1 MSLISIIQWFNL
13 CLKSLKIERSGVI
26 HFYYDNTLYIEKR
39 TCDLAIW
46 FFFFYHWIKDSINK
60 LRCSVKNLSKIY
72 CFQQKALDYIYIRY
86 DKKTCSLRK
95 PSSHS
100 FQLKSYLNSVPQY
113 IPLIKKAYFIFRFC
127 SQFFWCHFRN
137 LTQAEI
143 SWNKKPN
150 YCLVFI
156 WKKMQYYKISNE
168 ITNDALDIDWTI
180 QNYQTD

>member
-1 MSLISIIQWFNL
+1 MSCIKSYLWQKIITYWCQPFRKNYGQNPYWTGEI
-13 CLKSLKIERSGVI
+13 K
-26 HFYYDNTLYIEKR
+26 FYASPI
-39 TCDLAIW
+39 
-46 FFFFYHWIKDSINK
+46 
-60 LRCSVKNLSKIY
+60 LSKIY
-72 CFQQKALDYIYIRY
+72 LYRFKQKALDYIYIRF
-86 DKKTCSLRK
+86 DKRTCSLRK

-100 FQLKSYLNSVPQY
+100 FQLKSYQNSVPQY

-156 WKKMQYYKISNE
+156 WKKM
-168 ITNDALDIDWTI
+168 
-180 QNYQTD
+180 